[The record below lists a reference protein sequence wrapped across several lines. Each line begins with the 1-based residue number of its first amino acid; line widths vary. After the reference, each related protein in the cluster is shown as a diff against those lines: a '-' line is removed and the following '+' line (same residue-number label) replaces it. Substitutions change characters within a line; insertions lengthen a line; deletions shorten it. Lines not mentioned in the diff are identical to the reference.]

1 MKKVLYVVAII
12 LANAGFA
19 NAQAVL
25 PTSWNFD
32 DATPAGWSESL
43 NTGNTRYPQ
52 GFVAQACR
60 LDGTNDYVLLEFAEE
75 PGELS
80 YYLKGQ
86 TINGLAWEGTFTV
99 EESANGSSF
108 TPLHTYT
115 NGQLNIA
122 SFTAETDQPAP
133 ETRFIRFYF
142 TNKISGSNVALD
154 EVSLTQPTASTA
166 QEINVSS
173 SSVNLPSGYT
183 FSIGNTSTT
192 TFDIENL
199 GTSSD
204 LTISSIELSGVNA
217 DQFLL
222 ANIPTTVG
230 AGTSESFD
238 LTFIPVGDG
247 SRFCTITINNDD
259 TSEGTYV
266 INIYAIAGNFAS
278 EPTAQ
283 ATDLWFPGLNAWNF
297 NVNFDAANPAAEN
310 YVVIRKKGSAVT
322 QSPVDGTS
330 YMKGQWLGNEQVV
343 YVGAA
348 GQFDARYIETST
360 SYHFAVFA
368 YNGPEGF
375 ENYLTAAPLTGVAT
389 TEDPEIGATY
399 ATLDHNEV
407 TFVDELTAVLNP
419 ANYFQIYYSNY
430 LSTCINEFYVRD
442 TLLNGMSQNFVE
454 CQYSGYDHVYPA
466 GFQWWSGGGPELSRE
481 HTFPQSWMP
490 TYLDAGFDDSYE
502 VSDMHNLMPVQQEA
516 CNVIRSN
523 YPYGEVVTPSYTY
536 LGTQFGDNADGQDC
550 YEPRDEIKG
559 DAARNM
565 MYHAVKNNTD
575 AKDFSFPESISFLV
589 PYGQQEYVVKQWH
602 FNDLPTNYERAR
614 NEFVFSEQHNRNPFV
629 DSVEYPCYIRFS
641 NLTKFEPIF
650 TVNNNVLTCVDPG
663 LNYQWMKDG
672 VEINGAT
679 NSTYSIQE
687 TGNYSVSMQQFT
699 QCPVISGS
707 ASSVTYVDIAELNNL
722 QIGFNVYPNP
732 SSGDVTLNI
741 TSNIG
746 ASAEVKILDATGK
759 VVYISNEVL
768 RSGKN
773 TIPVSQS
780 LSAGIYMVE
789 LYSQGGMLTSKL
801 IIE

>member
-1 MKKVLYVVAII
+1 MKKVLHVVAII
-12 LANAGFA
+12 LTCAGIA

-43 NTGNTRYPQ
+43 NSGNTRYAG
-52 GFVAQACR
+52 GFTGQACR
-60 LDGTNDYVLLEFAEE
+60 LDGTTDYVLVEFAEE
-75 PGELS
+75 PGALT
-80 YYLKGQ
+80 YYIKGQ
-86 TINGLAWEGTFTV
+86 NLGENWQGTFTV
-99 EESANGSSF
+99 EESANGSTF
-108 TPLHTYT
+108 TALHTFVNADLPFASYT
-115 NGQLNIA
+115 QY
-122 SFTAETDQPAP
+122 TDQPAAT
-133 ETRFIRFYF
+133 TRFIRFYF
-142 TNKISGSNVALD
+142 TNKVSGHNVALD
-154 EVSLTQPTASTA
+154 EVALAQPTATTE
-166 QEINVSS
+166 QEINVTS

-183 FSIGNTSTT
+183 YSIGNTSTT

-199 GTSSD
+199 GSAND
-204 LTISSIELSGVNA
+204 LTISSIELSGANA

-230 AGTSESFD
+230 AGSSESFD
-238 LTFIPVGDG
+238 LTFTPVGDG

-266 INIYAIAGNFAS
+266 INVYAIAGSFAS

-297 NVNFDAANPAAEN
+297 NVNFDAADPAAEN
-310 YVVIRKKGSAVT
+310 YIVFRKKGSAVT

-330 YMKGQWLGNEQVV
+330 YKKGQWVGGEQVV
-343 YVGAA
+343 YVGPA
-348 GQFDARYIETST
+348 GEFDARYIETST

-368 YNGPEGF
+368 FNGPEGF
-375 ENYLTAAPLTGVAT
+375 ENYLTTSPLTGVAT
-389 TEDPEIGATY
+389 TDGPEIGTTY
-399 ATLDHNEV
+399 ATLDHTEP

-442 TLLNGMSQNFVE
+442 TLLDGMSQNFIE
-454 CQYSGYDHVYPA
+454 CQYSGYDYVYPA

-516 CNVIRSN
+516 CNEIRSN

-536 LGTQFGDNADGQDC
+536 LGTQFGDNADGQEV

-565 MYHAVKNNTD
+565 MYHAVKNNTPD
-575 AKDFSFPESISFLV
+575 NDFSFPESIGFLV

-602 FNDLPTNYERAR
+602 FNDLPNNFERAR
-614 NEFVFSEQHNRNPFV
+614 NEYLFSEQHNRNPFV
-629 DSVEYPCYIRFS
+629 DSVDYPCYIRFS
-641 NLTKFEPIF
+641 NLTRWEPLF
-650 TVNNNVLTCVDPG
+650 TTNNNVLTCIDPG
-663 LNYQWMKDG
+663 LSYQWFKDG

-679 NSTYSIQE
+679 NSTYTINQ
-687 TGNYSVSMQQFT
+687 TGNYAVAVQQFS
-699 QCPVISGS
+699 QCPEITGA

-732 SSGDVTLNI
+732 SSGEVTLNI
-741 TSNIG
+741 SSNIG

-759 VVYISNEVL
+759 VVYFSNEVL
-768 RSGKN
+768 RSG
-773 TIPVSQS
+773 TTQIPVTHK

-801 IIE
+801 IVE

>member
-1 MKKVLYVVAII
+1 M
-12 LANAGFA
+12 
-19 NAQAVL
+19 
-25 PTSWNFD
+25 
-32 DATPAGWSESL
+32 
-43 NTGNTRYPQ
+43 
-52 GFVAQACR
+52 
-60 LDGTNDYVLLEFAEE
+60 
-75 PGELS
+75 
-80 YYLKGQ
+80 
-86 TINGLAWEGTFTV
+86 
-99 EESANGSSF
+99 
-108 TPLHTYT
+108 
-115 NGQLNIA
+115 
-122 SFTAETDQPAP
+122 
-133 ETRFIRFYF
+133 
-142 TNKISGSNVALD
+142 
-154 EVSLTQPTASTA
+154 
-166 QEINVSS
+166 
-173 SSVNLPSGYT
+173 
-183 FSIGNTSTT
+183 T
-192 TFDIENL
+192 TFIQQVSN
-199 GTSSD
+199 G
-204 LTISSIELSGVNA
+204 
-217 DQFLL
+217 
-222 ANIPTTVG
+222 G
-230 AGTSESFD
+230 A
-238 LTFIPVGDG
+238 
-247 SRFCTITINNDD
+247 
-259 TSEGTYV
+259 
-266 INIYAIAGNFAS
+266 
-278 EPTAQ
+278 
-283 ATDLWFPGLNAWNF
+283 
-297 NVNFDAANPAAEN
+297 
-310 YVVIRKKGSAVT
+310 
-322 QSPVDGTS
+322 
-330 YMKGQWLGNEQVV
+330 
-343 YVGAA
+343 
-348 GQFDARYIETST
+348 
-360 SYHFAVFA
+360 
-368 YNGPEGF
+368 
-375 ENYLTAAPLTGVAT
+375 
-389 TEDPEIGATY
+389 
-399 ATLDHNEV
+399 
-407 TFVDELTAVLNP
+407 
-419 ANYFQIYYSNY
+419 
-430 LSTCINEFYVRD
+430 
-442 TLLNGMSQNFVE
+442 
-454 CQYSGYDHVYPA
+454 
-466 GFQWWSGGGPELSRE
+466 GGGPELSRE